1 MKYVIAPR
9 NYRLSLLNCL
19 RGEDPFLDLKIL
31 SKEDLA
37 RYYYISLK
45 EEAVLFLMNKHHFSY
60 EIAKMYLEDIRFVS
74 SSDNPKISFLN
85 KLKQELIDNDLV
97 IEPMDSDFQNLEMDV
112 YGYSE
117 HDFELSSLLSLFSIK
132 PHYKKYEDKKGERTI
147 NFFEK
152 VEEETFYV
160 LNQIA
165 SLIDN
170 GISINDIYI
179 FRRNYEYDYY
189 LIKFAPSFG
198 YQLNIKSNQNFLSS
212 GAVKEFIKL
221 YDEKKDI
228 EEALSLLKEAMKD
241 DPLYLEIED
250 LVRSYTYE
258 VPFEIQRD
266 YLINKFKEKVIVAPR
281 YDAAIN
287 VTSEPLFLNNK
298 HVFVMGF
305 SQGLFPLSYRD
316 DKFLNNEELK
326 SINRLNS
333 KDKTKVDF
341 DVLFSFFNS
350 NNNFYYSYSSK
361 SVSSKFYPSPFIK
374 TLTYKEEH
382 PKLNDVFYS
391 ISVLKLIYANLKD
404 LDYLYKEKGKDYY
417 KVNGIID
424 IDFNT
429 YDNSYTNKVKTYN
442 EDSEIRLSTTSLDLY
457 FQCAFHYYL
466 EHVLK
471 VDEIEGTFPSYIGNI
486 AHHIFEH
493 MREENFDFDKEF
505 DAKTIDL
512 PLKTSEKYI
521 LSHNVKEQ
529 IRTATN
535 AIKEREK
542 YYRNPS
548 IYNERKFVYQ
558 IDEHTT
564 LEGRIDN
571 LVTLDNKYYL
581 IIDYKTGSKKF
592 EDSKIKDGL
601 STQLPTYALLTKEDN
616 KFKDLTLIGIYINN
630 VLTNSLYVEQK
641 EEELIPGY
649 LKLNGKTLAN
659 IEAISYLDSTISGG
673 KSSFINQVAIKKD
686 GCSLK
691 ASNAIVGENEL
702 DNYVETVTELY
713 KNMSA
718 KLRDNIFDINP
729 YFVSDRDNAC
739 QYCPYKDICYVRN
752 NQYRLLEKEENEDE

>member
-1 MKYVIAPR
+1 MKYVVAPR

-60 EIAKMYLEDIRFVS
+60 EIAKMYLEDIRYVP

-117 HDFELSSLLSLFSIK
+117 NDFELSALLSLFSIK

-170 GISINDIYI
+170 GVSINDIYI

-198 YQLNIKSNQNFLSS
+198 YQLNIKSNQNSLSS

-228 EEALSLLKEAMKD
+228 EEALSLLKEVMKD

-250 LVRSYTYE
+250 LVRSCTYE

-316 DKFLNNEELK
+316 DKFLNNEELQ

-374 TLTYKEEH
+374 VLTYNEEH

-391 ISVLKLIYANLKD
+391 ISVLKLIYTNLKD

-442 EDSEIRLSTTSLDLY
+442 KDSEIRLSTTSLDLY
-457 FQCAFHYYL
+457 SQCAFHYYL

-529 IRTATN
+529 IRTAAN

-616 KFKDLTLIGIYINN
+616 EFKDLTLIGIYINN

-659 IEAISYLDSTISGG
+659 IEAISYLDSTISGL

-691 ASNAIVGENEL
+691 ASNAIVGENEF

-752 NQYRLLEKEENEDE
+752 NQYRLLEKEESEDE

>member
-1 MKYVIAPR
+1 
-9 NYRLSLLNCL
+9 
-19 RGEDPFLDLKIL
+19 
-31 SKEDLA
+31 
-37 RYYYISLK
+37 
-45 EEAVLFLMNKHHFSY
+45 
-60 EIAKMYLEDIRFVS
+60 
-74 SSDNPKISFLN
+74 
-85 KLKQELIDNDLV
+85 
-97 IEPMDSDFQNLEMDV
+97 
-112 YGYSE
+112 
-117 HDFELSSLLSLFSIK
+117 
-132 PHYKKYEDKKGERTI
+132 
-147 NFFEK
+147 
-152 VEEETFYV
+152 
-160 LNQIA
+160 
-165 SLIDN
+165 
-170 GISINDIYI
+170 
-179 FRRNYEYDYY
+179 
-189 LIKFAPSFG
+189 
-198 YQLNIKSNQNFLSS
+198 
-212 GAVKEFIKL
+212 
-221 YDEKKDI
+221 
-228 EEALSLLKEAMKD
+228 
-241 DPLYLEIED
+241 
-250 LVRSYTYE
+250 
-258 VPFEIQRD
+258 
-266 YLINKFKEKVIVAPR
+266 
-281 YDAAIN
+281 
-287 VTSEPLFLNNK
+287 
-298 HVFVMGF
+298 
-305 SQGLFPLSYRD
+305 
-316 DKFLNNEELK
+316 
-326 SINRLNS
+326 
-333 KDKTKVDF
+333 
-341 DVLFSFFNS
+341 
-350 NNNFYYSYSSK
+350 
-361 SVSSKFYPSPFIK
+361 
-374 TLTYKEEH
+374 
-382 PKLNDVFYS
+382 
-391 ISVLKLIYANLKD
+391 
-404 LDYLYKEKGKDYY
+404 
-417 KVNGIID
+417 
-424 IDFNT
+424 
-429 YDNSYTNKVKTYN
+429 
-442 EDSEIRLSTTSLDLY
+442 
-457 FQCAFHYYL
+457 
-466 EHVLK
+466 
-471 VDEIEGTFPSYIGNI
+471 
-486 AHHIFEH
+486 

-529 IRTATN
+529 IKTATN

-571 LVTLDNKYYL
+571 LVILDNKYYL

-691 ASNAIVGENEL
+691 ASNAIVGENEF